1 MPENKEWTM
10 TFTSVDINK
19 DAAEAVTGIAPA
31 EDDGQEELE
40 TLREENEELRKKLA
54 HAEKT
59 ICESEA
65 YTRRLQGE
73 LAEKTGMI
81 NGLKFAIRCDGV
93 SGADV
98 K

>member
-10 TFTSVDINK
+10 TFTSADINK
-19 DAAEAVTGIAPA
+19 DAAEAVAGIDPE
-31 EDDGQEELE
+31 EDDGQEELKI
-40 TLREENEELRKKLA
+40 LRAELEELRKKVT
-54 HAEKT
+54 HAEET
-59 ICESEA
+59 IHESEC
-65 YTRRLQGE
+65 YIRRLQGE

-98 K
+98 R

>member
-1 MPENKEWTM
+1 MNENKEWVM

-19 DAAEAVTGIAPA
+19 DAAEAVTGIDP

-40 TLREENEELRKKLA
+40 TLRAEIEELRKKLA

-59 ICESEA
+59 IRESEC
-65 YTRRLQGE
+65 YIHKLQSD
-73 LAEKTGMI
+73 LAEKNGMI

-98 K
+98 R

>member
-19 DAAEAVTGIAPA
+19 DAAEAVTGIDP
-31 EDDGQEELE
+31 EKDDSQEELE
-40 TLREENEELRKKLA
+40 TLREENEKLRAKLA

-59 ICESEA
+59 IHESEH
-65 YTRRLQGE
+65 YIQRLQSD

-98 K
+98 R

>member
-19 DAAEAVTGIAPA
+19 DAAEAVSGIDPE

-40 TLREENEELRKKLA
+40 ALRAENEELRKKLA

-59 ICESEA
+59 IRESEC
-65 YTRRLQGE
+65 YTQRLQGE

-98 K
+98 R